1 MKIPASRKRR
11 LSPDRSATNKRS
23 ASALKEKSGM
33 RVSFGGWYQ
42 RTTLHL
48 SEVYDFFVSGSS
60 KLNLLKSEL
69 ERLWKKLAIVEVSRE
84 SGYLEYVKAKTED
97 GIEIRYYEDG
107 LYILELTV
115 DDISTV
121 HDEKRRLEDYWN
133 VALSPALSYIFSL
146 GAPTPR
152 VLANIKTVHPTVV
165 SGAVG
170 EPSRFSPDESFGSVY
185 SKIVSD
191 GISVVK
197 TPLFIFVMT
206 SARSD
211 AASRPVVENLIFF
224 REFKDHLEKYLN
236 IHRLIWEEISEIKER
251 KNISGSEVEEVRG
264 RLDGYQKTIGLIS
277 NRINQMG
284 AYVRTRSAIAK
295 GMNVEEY
302 LSGFFQF
309 KFETLVDTLDYIKE
323 IWKMTSEYL
332 NSSIQNLQEI
342 KNQSAARGIQ
352 SLQLIT
358 SLGVVSGIIGY
369 LSKNEIPKVT
379 FMGAFYFALVIIV
392 SWALNRLISH
402 FYRRKKYDLKF
413 GRREENI

>member
-1 MKIPASRKRR
+1 MVKKRKV
-11 LSPDRSATNKRS
+11 S
-23 ASALKEKSGM
+23 EKKNGETTGKKT
-33 RVSFGGWYQ
+33 VSFGGWYQ

-60 KLNLLKSEL
+60 KLDLDKGEL
-69 ERLWKKLAIVEVSRE
+69 ERLWKKLDLADVSRE
-84 SGYLEYVKAKTED
+84 SGYLEYVSAKTRN

-107 LYILELTV
+107 LYVLESFIN
-115 DDISTV
+115 DISSA
-121 HDEKRRLEDYWN
+121 HEEKRRLEEYWN
-133 VALSPALSYIFSL
+133 AFLSPALSYIFSL
-146 GAPTPR
+146 GAPTPK
-152 VLANIKTVHPTVV
+152 VLANIKTIHPTVISGVV
-165 SGAVG
+165 SD
-170 EPSRFSPDESFGSVY
+170 SSLFSPDESFGPAY

-191 GISVVK
+191 GISVIK
-197 TPLFIFVMT
+197 TPLFIFVT
-206 SARSD
+206 ASARS
-211 AASRPVVENLIFF
+211 ALSARPVIENLIFF

-236 IHRLIWEEISEIKER
+236 IHRSIWEQISDIKER
-251 KNISGSEVEEVRG
+251 KNISGSEVEEIRG
-264 RLDGYQKTIGLIS
+264 KLDGYQKTIGLIS

-302 LSGFFQF
+302 LAGFFQF

-369 LSKNEIPKVT
+369 LSKNEVPKIT
-379 FMGAFYFALVIIV
+379 FVGALYFALVIIV
-392 SWALNRLISH
+392 AWSLNRLISH
-402 FYRRKKYDLKF
+402 VYRRKKYDLKF
-413 GRREENI
+413 GRREESI